1 VIDDGAG
8 VLARVERGGLVESVH
23 AGHAIALAADG
34 SARVRVGD
42 PDVAFLP
49 RSSLKPLQA
58 VAMLRAGLDID
69 GAALALACAS
79 HTGEPGHVDGVR
91 AILDAAGCTPAD
103 LQTPPAVPDN
113 PDAAFAWRTAGYGP
127 EPIAHMCSGKHAAM
141 LATCATRGWPP
152 ASYRDPAHPLQQAI
166 RATVAELTGDDP
178 LPVVVD
184 GCGAPAFSSTVTG
197 IARAYARI
205 AAAPAGTAEHRVAS
219 AMREQPWFV
228 GGTATVA
235 TVLMLAVPGLLAKNG
250 AEGGFTAATADGR
263 ALAVKILDGSPRAIP
278 ALVAALLRA
287 VGVESPAPE
296 PGLGGGD
303 VIPAFC

>member
-91 AILDAAGCTPAD
+91 AILDAAGRTPAD

-113 PDAAFAWRTAGYGP
+113 PDAAFAWRTAGHGP
-127 EPIAHMCSGKHAAM
+127 EPVAHMCSGKHAAM
-141 LATCATRGWPP
+141 LATCAIRGWHP

-166 RATVAELTGDDP
+166 RATVSELTGDDP

-184 GCGAPAFSSTVTG
+184 GCGAPAFSCTVTG

-205 AAAPAGTAEHRVAS
+205 ATAPVGTAEYRVAT

-228 GGTATVA
+228 GGTSTVA

-250 AEGGFTAATADGR
+250 AEGGFTAAMSDGR

-278 ALVAALLRA
+278 ALVAALLQA
-287 VGVESPAPE
+287 VGVDSPAPQ

-303 VIPAFC
+303 VIPAF